1 MIRLFYMIVRHT
13 WVKKH
18 GCRDPRFVPAWHMTP
33 VPFWRKEEE
42 AAAGSGMPKQRS
54 TVIPFLVP

>member
-1 MIRLFYMIVRHT
+1 MIVLRT
-13 WVKKH
+13 SIPKH

-42 AAAGSGMPKQRS
+42 AAAGSEMPKQRS
-54 TVIPFLVP
+54 TVILFLVP